1 MRFVVTVLLLGT
13 LAGAW
18 AADLRDIEMRRLFKP
33 TQPEVSQETK
43 GRIYIYDGLHD
54 KDIERAMDEQF
65 DRVQSM
71 MFIRE
76 KKTDDEGRVKKDPAT
91 GADVVEDDGC

>member
-1 MRFVVTVLLLGT
+1 MRFLLALLLLGPMSE
-13 LAGAW
+13 AMVAE
-18 AADLRDIEMRRLFKP
+18 LRDIELRRLFKP
-33 TQPEVSQETK
+33 TQPERNQEEK
-43 GRIYIYDGLHD
+43 GRIYIYDGLRD
-54 KDIERAMDEQF
+54 KDVERAMDEQF

-76 KKTDDEGRVKKDPAT
+76 KKTDDRGQVEKNPET